1 VKSVRFY
8 MKAFFIVLLAG
19 SVLFVS
25 CSAKPAAASS
35 ATAWEGVQSGESL
48 AVESVA
54 ASRGILVS
62 SVSASGVVAG
72 VNEAVAVSE
81 TAGIIRK
88 LSFSIGDTVSAGQE
102 LLKVDDTIA
111 ALNLQ
116 RAKDQLDSANL
127 ELRGNEQIS
136 ESGGSSPAALIR
148 ARSAVSAAKA
158 QYETSLKAFNDTTL
172 RSPIGGIIASRE
184 DAATVGNILGAATR
198 VARIIDNSSFRITVG
213 VGEREIGLI
222 ESGAKVKIAVPSALG
237 EKTVNGTVSAVG
249 AGSDSSTGSFPIVI
263 SFRNEWGNLVKSGMS
278 ATVEIE
284 ARSTAPVMVV
294 PAAALVRRDNRYV
307 LFVAKN
313 GTAALRDVSVGRRIG
328 VRTEILSGLSDG
340 EMVIISALSRLQ
352 NGTPVTAA
360 SRGDSASYE

>member
-1 VKSVRFY
+1 MFS
-8 MKAFFIVLLAG
+8 FITVVLAG
-19 SVLFVS
+19 PALLVS
-25 CSAKPAAASS
+25 CSGKPAAASS
-35 ATAWEGVQSGESL
+35 ATVWEAGKGGDAI
-48 AVESVA
+48 AVESVT

-88 LSFSIGDTVSAGQE
+88 LSFSIGDTVAAGQE
-102 LLKVDDTIA
+102 LLKVDDSIA

-136 ESGGSSPAALIR
+136 ESGGSSPAALIK

-158 QYETSLKAFNDTTL
+158 QYETALKAFNDTTL

-222 ESGAKVKIAVPSALG
+222 ESGAKVRISVPSALG
-237 EKTVNGTVSAVG
+237 ESTVNGSVFAVG
-249 AGSDSSTGSFPIVI
+249 AGSDPSTGSFPVVI

-278 ATVEIE
+278 ATVDIE
-284 ARSTAPVMVV
+284 ARASKPVMVV
-294 PAAALVRRDNRYV
+294 PVAALVRRDNRYA
-307 LFVAKN
+307 LFLEKN
-313 GTAALRDVSVGRRIG
+313 GTATVREVSVGRRIG

-340 EMVIISALSRLQ
+340 DMVIISALSRLQ
-352 NGTPVTAA
+352 NGTSVTAA